1 MSAFIDK
8 ERGRFGVEPICRE
21 LEVSARAYRERRR
34 GQLSR
39 RGRRDRLIAAEIRR
53 VHAASDSSYGSW
65 RCWKQLNRDGV
76 RVARCTVERLMRSDG
91 LVGVVRGKTQRTT
104 LPGSNPVPAADLV
117 KRRFAASRPDELWVC
132 DFTYLRTW
140 EGWAYLA
147 IVLDVYSR
155 RIVGWQ
161 LASHMRESLVDDALQ
176 MAIAGRGNPAEPLVA
191 HADNG
196 SQYTAWG
203 YSQRLH
209 DAGIVP
215 SRGRTGTALD
225 NAMAESVIATIKTEL
240 TKKHLWRTRL
250 DLELAL
256 LTYIGWYNQR
266 RLHRS
271 LGGNTPNETAASY
284 RPDTAGKTESDHEIN
299 NENQLK
305 QSA

>member
-1 MSAFIDK
+1 ML
-8 ERGRFGVEPICRE
+8 VE
-21 LEVSARAYRERRR
+21 
-34 GQLSR
+34 
-39 RGRRDRLIAAEIRR
+39 EIQR
-53 VHAASDSSYGSW
+53 VHAESRQSYGSW
-65 RCWKQLNRDGV
+65 RSWKQLNQDGI
-76 RVARCTVERLMRSDG
+76 RVARCTVERLMRQDG
-91 LVGVVRGKTQRTT
+91 LIGVVRGKTKRTT
-104 LPGSNPVPAADLV
+104 VPGSDPVPAADLV
-117 KRRFAASRPDELWVC
+117 KRRFTASRPDELWVC
-132 DFTYLRTW
+132 DFTYVRTW

-176 MAIAGRGNPAEPLVA
+176 MAIAGRMHPAEPLVA

-203 YSQRLH
+203 YSQRLR
-209 DAGIVP
+209 DAGIVA

-225 NAMAESVIATIKTEL
+225 NAMAESAIATIKSEL
-240 TKKHLWRTRL
+240 TGRQPWRTRL

-271 LGGNTPNETAASY
+271 LGGRTPDQVAAAY
-284 RPDTAGKTESDHEIN
+284 QPPATESDEEITTKTN
-299 NENQLK
+299 
-305 QSA
+305 

>member
-1 MSAFIDK
+1 MSAFIEQ

-34 GQLSR
+34 GRLSR
-39 RGRRDRLIAAEIRR
+39 RGQRDLVVVGEIRR
-53 VHAASDSSYGSW
+53 VHEESDASYGSW

-76 RVARCTVERLMRSDG
+76 RVARCTVERLMRTDG
-91 LVGVVRGKTQRTT
+91 LIGVVRGKTQRTT
-104 LPGSNPVPAADLV
+104 LPGSSPVPAADLV
-117 KRRFAASRPDELWVC
+117 KRRFTASRPDELWVC
-132 DFTYLRTW
+132 DFTYVRTW

-161 LASHMRESLVDDALQ
+161 LAPHMRESLVDDALQ
-176 MAIAGRGNPAEPLVA
+176 MAIAGRANPAQPLVA
-191 HADNG
+191 HTDHG

-203 YSQRLH
+203 YTQRLC

-240 TKKHLWRTRL
+240 TKKRVWRTRL

-256 LTYIGWYNQR
+256 LTYIGWYNQQ

-271 LGGNTPNETAASY
+271 LGGNTPNETAAAY
-284 RPDTAGKTESDHEIN
+284 RPDTAEKTESDHEITTKTN
-299 NENQLK
+299 
-305 QSA
+305 

>member
-1 MSAFIDK
+1 MSAFIEA

-21 LEVSARAYRERRR
+21 LEVSDRAYRERRR
-34 GQLSR
+34 GLLSR
-39 RGRRDRLIAAEIRR
+39 RGERDRMIGEEIRR
-53 VHAASDSSYGSW
+53 VHGESGSSYGSW
-65 RCWKQLNRDGV
+65 RCWKQLNRDGI
-76 RVARCTVERLMRSDG
+76 RVARCTVERLMRAHG
-91 LVGVVRGKTQRTT
+91 LIGVVRGKTQRTT
-104 LPGSNPVPAADLV
+104 TPGSGPVPAADLV
-117 KRRFAASRPDELWVC
+117 KRRFTASRPDELWVA
-132 DFTYLRTW
+132 DFTYVRTW

-161 LASHMRESLVDDALQ
+161 LSPHMRETLVDDALQ
-176 MAIAGRGNPAEPLVA
+176 MAIAGRANPNEPLVA
-191 HADNG
+191 HTDNG

-203 YSQRLH
+203 YSQRLA

-225 NAMAESVIATIKTEL
+225 NAMAESVIATIKSEL

-284 RPDTAGKTESDHEIN
+284 RPDTAGKTESDQRITTKTN
-299 NENQLK
+299 
-305 QSA
+305 

>member
-1 MSAFIDK
+1 VSAFIDK
-8 ERGRFGVEPICRE
+8 ERNRFGVEPICRE
-21 LEVSARAYRERRR
+21 LELSARAYRERRS

-39 RGRRDRLIAAEIRR
+39 RAKRDRVLATEIRR
-53 VHAASDSSYGSW
+53 VHAESDSSYGSW
-65 RCWKQLNRDGV
+65 RCWKQLNRDGI
-76 RVARCTVERLMRSDG
+76 RVARCSVERLMRRDG
-91 LVGVVRGKTQRTT
+91 LIGVVRGNTQRTT
-104 LPGSNPVPAADLV
+104 LPGCNPVPAADLV
-117 KRRFAASRPDELWVC
+117 KRRFTASRPDELWVC
-132 DFTYLRTW
+132 DFTYVRTW

-147 IVLDVYSR
+147 VVLDVYSR

-176 MAIAGRGNPAEPLVA
+176 MAIAGRADPTDPLVA
-191 HADNG
+191 HTDNG

-203 YSQRLH
+203 YTQRLA

-240 TKKHLWRTRL
+240 TKKRVWRTRL
-250 DLELAL
+250 DLELAM

-271 LGGNTPNETAASY
+271 LGGNTPNETAVAY
-284 RPDTAGKTESDHEIN
+284 RPDTAGQTESDQEITTKTN
-299 NENQLK
+299 
-305 QSA
+305 